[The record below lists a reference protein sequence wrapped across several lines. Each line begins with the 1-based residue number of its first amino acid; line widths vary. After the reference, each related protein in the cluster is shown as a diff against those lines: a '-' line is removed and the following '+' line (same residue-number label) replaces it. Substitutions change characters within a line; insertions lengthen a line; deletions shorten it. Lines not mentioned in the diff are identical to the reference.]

1 MTDRP
6 EATPAERAAE
16 TVGETPAETVGETTG
31 KTTGETARETG
42 GETPAEI
49 VGETT
54 GKTAGGTA
62 GETGGE
68 TPAETV
74 GETTGKTAGE
84 TAGKTG
90 GEALPEAGRQARFA
104 AEVALAERADEVAV
118 LDLRGLAGFTDFFVI
133 AGAGSER
140 RRRTIVEAVE
150 RRVRERFGRKP
161 THLEGYPASGWM
173 LADYVDFLVHVF
185 SPESRDLYR
194 IDRLWGD
201 ADRWV
206 PPAPPSPEADADSR
220 AADSDP
226 PAADLDRPPADF
238 DPPPAAE
245 PGEAA
250 PPPGADD
257 ESGAETG
264 DPGAGA

>member
-6 EATPAERAAE
+6 
-16 TVGETPAETVGETTG
+16 GETPAETVGETPE
-31 KTTGETARETG
+31 K
-42 GETPAEI
+42 
-49 VGETT
+49 
-54 GKTAGGTA
+54 
-62 GETGGE
+62 
-68 TPAETV
+68 TV

-84 TAGKTG
+84 TAGKTT

-133 AGAGSER
+133 AGAASER

-206 PPAPPSPEADADSR
+206 PEAPP
-220 AADSDP
+220 
-226 PAADLDRPPADF
+226 
-238 DPPPAAE
+238 PPPASGTPPEEPE
-245 PGEAA
+245 PGEPA
-250 PPPGADD
+250 PPGADR
-257 ESGAETG
+257 ESAAGTG

>member
-6 EATPAERAAE
+6 GATPAKRAE
-16 TVGETPAETVGETTG
+16 KTVGETPE
-31 KTTGETARETG
+31 K
-42 GETPAEI
+42 
-49 VGETT
+49 
-54 GKTAGGTA
+54 
-62 GETGGE
+62 
-68 TPAETV
+68 TV
-74 GETTGKTAGE
+74 GETTGKTAGK

-206 PPAPPSPEADADSR
+206 PPVPPSPEAGTDSR

-226 PAADLDRPPADF
+226 PAADLDPPPADF

-250 PPPGADD
+250 PPGGADR

>member
-1 MTDRP
+1 MTGRSDGTADEMADEMP
-6 EATPAERAAE
+6 EGTAHGTAAE
-16 TVGETPAETVGETTG
+16 MAEEKPESAVGET
-31 KTTGETARETG
+31 
-42 GETPAEI
+42 
-49 VGETT
+49 
-54 GKTAGGTA
+54 
-62 GETGGE
+62 
-68 TPAETV
+68 
-74 GETTGKTAGE
+74 
-84 TAGKTG
+84 
-90 GEALPEAGRQARFA
+90 LPEAALQARFA

-206 PPAPPSPEADADSR
+206 PDPTGAVPEPTAAVADPPEAL
-220 AADSDP
+220 P
-226 PAADLDRPPADF
+226 GPAGP
-238 DPPPAAE
+238 E
-245 PGEAA
+245 PDET
-250 PPPGADD
+250 PPPGPESESGP
-257 ESGAETG
+257 ESGAEAGAATG
-264 DPGAGA
+264 DPGGSA